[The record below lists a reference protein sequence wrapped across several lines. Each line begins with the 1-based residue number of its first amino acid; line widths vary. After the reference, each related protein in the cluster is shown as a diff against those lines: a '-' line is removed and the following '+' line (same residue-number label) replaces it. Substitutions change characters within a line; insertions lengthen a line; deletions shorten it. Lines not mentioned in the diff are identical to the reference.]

1 VRTKFFLDSNILVY
15 LIGSDF
21 KKADVADG
29 LLRQEHTISVQVL
42 NEFVRV
48 SRFKLKVPWEIVEE
62 VLVSAREYCD
72 VVPLTLQ
79 SQSRAVELCKRHKI
93 NIYDANIVAAAE
105 FADCD
110 ILYSEDLGHG
120 QKIGRI
126 GVVNPFVKD
135 WPNFKPSS

>member
-1 VRTKFFLDSNILVY
+1 MRTKSFLDTNVLVY
-15 LIGSDF
+15 LVRSDA
-21 KKADVADG
+21 KKAEKAEE

-48 SRFKLKVPWEIVEE
+48 ARYKLKTEWEMVEE
-62 VLVSAREYCD
+62 VLASAREYCD

-79 SQSRAVELCKRHKI
+79 TQARAVEICRRHHV

-126 GVVNPFVKD
+126 GVVNPFVKE